1 MSITLTPELA
11 KEYEDLFA
19 SCEANTEREKEVERI
34 RDLIVANKARYERV
48 EKATKVPWYVVS
60 VIHSLEAS
68 LNFNRHLH
76 NGDPLTDKT
85 VHVPKGRPAGTPPFT
100 WEVSAIDALKFDHLA
115 DVTNWTL
122 SNMLFKLEGFN
133 GFGHRTRHPE
143 VLTPYLWSFSNHY
156 KKGKFVK
163 DGKFDPEF
171 VSKQCGAA
179 VILKLMSA
187 ENDVTF
193 PVG

>member
-133 GFGHRTRHPE
+133 GFGYRTRHPE

-163 DGKFDPEF
+163 DGKFDSEF

>member
-1 MSITLTPELA
+1 MSITLIPKLA

-34 RDLIVANKARYERV
+34 RDRIVANKARYESV
-48 EKATKVPWYVVS
+48 ERATNVPWYVVS

-85 VHVPKGRPAGTPPFT
+85 VHVPRGRPPGTPPFT
-100 WEVSAIDALKFDHLA
+100 WEVSAIDALKFDRLA

-122 SNMLFKLEGFN
+122 STMLFKLEGFN
-133 GFGHRTRHPE
+133 GFGYRIRHPE

-156 KKGKFVK
+156 KKGKFVA
-163 DGKFDPEF
+163 DGKFDSDAI
-171 VSKQCGAA
+171 SKQCGAA

-187 ENDVTF
+187 ENDVKF